1 MENDSKNRQEVK
13 AFTVEYNEIINSS
26 ENSVVIETQWEKKGD
41 FFQKFSMYDN
51 SYIPARTLGSKNFF

>member
-51 SYIPARTLGSKNFF
+51 SYIPARTLGSTNFF